1 MKKLASKQKPK
12 TSNMPKQRIAYV
24 TPAVI
29 YEGQITARAGSV
41 IGDKPDGGAVD
52 PTDLFGNN

>member
-1 MKKLASKQKPK
+1 MKKLTSKRKNK
-12 TSNMPKQRIAYV
+12 NTNMPKQRVAYV

-41 IGDKPDGGAVD
+41 IADEPDGGAVD